1 MLAEERLSRIMKLL
15 SQQRTATVQELC
27 EALDAS
33 ESTIRRDLNEL
44 DRMGKVNKV
53 HGGATLPDSQ
63 FLADEPTMATKET
76 LAVVQKKCIA
86 KAAAALITAEDFVF
100 LDAGS
105 TTLAL
110 ARELNGPALDARYV
124 TNGVAHARLLAQK
137 GCKVFLVGGLLRP
150 ETEAIIGAAALH
162 SLQQYNFTKA
172 FLGANGVALDAGFT
186 TPDPEEAAVKAAVVR
201 RAREAWFLVDDSK
214 FACIYPAVIAELFHN
229 KFGNFVKSSLFVP
242 VIASAILVGTLW
254 FTLLSPRGVVN
265 SIIHAFGLPSVN
277 WLGGKLTS
285 MLSVC
290 IVSVWKNVGY
300 FLVIY
305 FAGIMDIPRSLY
317 EAAEVDGAN
326 AFQRFFKITLPGLS
340 SVTFLVVTLG
350 TIWSF
355 QVFDLVYTMTGG
367 GPGTST
373 VTLVLTTYNAA
384 FKEYNMGYASAVA
397 MLMFVFVLAV
407 SGLQKLLLKG
417 GED

>member
-63 FLADEPTMATKET
+63 FLADEPTMAAKEA

-86 KAAAALITAEDFVF
+86 KAAVALV
-100 LDAGS
+100 
-105 TTLAL
+105 
-110 ARELNGPALDARYV
+110 RELNGPALDARYV

-186 TPDPEEAAVKAAVVR
+186 TPDPEEAAVKATAVR

-214 FACIYPAVIAELFHN
+214 FARIYPAVIAELS
-229 KFGNFVKSSLFVP
+229 GG
-242 VIASAILVGTLW
+242 AIPTNHCPTPKYRQ
-254 FTLLSPRGVVN
+254 FTLV
-265 SIIHAFGLPSVN
+265 
-277 WLGGKLTS
+277 K
-285 MLSVC
+285 
-290 IVSVWKNVGY
+290 
-300 FLVIY
+300 
-305 FAGIMDIPRSLY
+305 
-317 EAAEVDGAN
+317 EAAE
-326 AFQRFFKITLPGLS
+326 
-340 SVTFLVVTLG
+340 
-350 TIWSF
+350 
-355 QVFDLVYTMTGG
+355 
-367 GPGTST
+367 
-373 VTLVLTTYNAA
+373 
-384 FKEYNMGYASAVA
+384 
-397 MLMFVFVLAV
+397 
-407 SGLQKLLLKG
+407 
-417 GED
+417 

>member
-63 FLADEPTMATKET
+63 FLADEPTMAAKEA

-110 ARELNGPALDARYV
+110 ARELSGPALDARYV

-150 ETEAIIGAAALH
+150 ETEAIIGAAALQDRK
-162 SLQQYNFTKA
+162 S
-172 FLGANGVALDAGFT
+172 
-186 TPDPEEAAVKAAVVR
+186 VV
-201 RAREAWFLVDDSK
+201 
-214 FACIYPAVIAELFHN
+214 
-229 KFGNFVKSSLFVP
+229 
-242 VIASAILVGTLW
+242 
-254 FTLLSPRGVVN
+254 
-265 SIIHAFGLPSVN
+265 
-277 WLGGKLTS
+277 
-285 MLSVC
+285 
-290 IVSVWKNVGY
+290 
-300 FLVIY
+300 
-305 FAGIMDIPRSLY
+305 
-317 EAAEVDGAN
+317 
-326 AFQRFFKITLPGLS
+326 
-340 SVTFLVVTLG
+340 
-350 TIWSF
+350 
-355 QVFDLVYTMTGG
+355 
-367 GPGTST
+367 
-373 VTLVLTTYNAA
+373 
-384 FKEYNMGYASAVA
+384 
-397 MLMFVFVLAV
+397 
-407 SGLQKLLLKG
+407 
-417 GED
+417 